1 MGRNGKLTARQAR
14 FVEEYLVD
22 LNATAAAVRAGYL
35 WQELPRRGFYT
46 YFLADPRNGEIFYV
60 SKGVGKRVYRHERD
74 VLNGHVD
81 NGAKCLRILE
91 IHKAGLKVL
100 HFLFSLHRNEE
111 DAYSLE
117 RILIE
122 ALSSHGLTNIA
133 HGIVPQA
140 EATAQSAA
148 CLYNCLLPYGIWRLT
163 LSQDKAESA
172 IRVFGSLK
180 TAYVYIFSNL
190 KRLAEIEHE

>member
-1 MGRNGKLTARQAR
+1 MGKLTPKQAR

-22 LNATAAAVRAGYL
+22 LNVTAAAVRAGYS
-35 WQELPRRGFYT
+35 WQELPGRGFYT

-60 SKGVGKRVYRHERD
+60 GKGVGKRVYRHERD
-74 VLNGHVD
+74 VLNGRTD

-91 IHKAGLKVL
+91 IHKAGLRVL
-100 HFLFSLHRNEE
+100 HLLFSLHHNEE

-122 ALSSHGLTNIA
+122 ALSSHGLTNIS

-140 EATAQSAA
+140 EAVAQSAA
-148 CLYNCLLPYGIWRLT
+148 CLYNRLLPYGIWRLT
-163 LSQDKAESA
+163 LSQDKAESVV
-172 IRVFGSLK
+172 RVFGSLK
-180 TAYVYIFSNL
+180 AAYSYISSNL
-190 KRLAEIEHE
+190 KELAEIEHE